1 MWPLANNCWL
11 EYSFEYL
18 TLDFCFWSSLQKI
31 SQIGSETITNVS
43 YSQVSL
49 NSTAFEEARI
59 ARGSQ
64 MHVVKLLKTVSISI
78 PCEMASD

>member
-31 SQIGSETITNVS
+31 SQIGSETMITNVS
-43 YSQVSL
+43 YSQVSH

-59 ARGSQ
+59 AR
-64 MHVVKLLKTVSISI
+64 VVKNACCKIT
-78 PCEMASD
+78 